1 MSAHASSD
9 GPPSAAVRAAFPE
22 WQLLSGD
29 YRAVISAVGATVR
42 ELTYRGRDLVVP
54 FDAAQVRPFYRG
66 ALIAPWPNRIADGRY
81 TFAGKN
87 FQVPIN
93 EVDRGHALH
102 GVVHWN
108 RWEAAEVLPDHIGL
122 HTAVVPQDGYP
133 FPIDLLAEYAL
144 DARGLTGRLTATNIG
159 SSPAPY
165 GCCPHPYL
173 VAGTSPLD
181 DWQLSLPAATRLE
194 VDERL
199 IPTRTRPVDDVD
211 CDFRTPSVIGG
222 REIDHAFTGLVAAD
236 HASVAVQVVDPAHD
250 TGVELSFGRWATWVQ
265 IHTADRPEP
274 ENNRV
279 GLAVE
284 PMNCPPDA
292 FNAPE
297 GPPILESGATH
308 VAQWTISAISTLS
321 SAATT
326 NESG

>member
-1 MSAHASSD
+1 MSQHASSG
-9 GPPSAAVRAAFPE
+9 GPPSAVLRAAFPA
-22 WQLLSGD
+22 WPLTSGG

-81 TFAGKN
+81 TFDGKE

-102 GVVHWN
+102 GLVHWN
-108 RWEAAEVLPDHIGL
+108 RWDVVDALPDRVVL
-122 HTAVVPQDGYP
+122 RTAVVPQDGYP
-133 FPIDLLAEYAL
+133 FAIDLLAEYL
-144 DARGLTGRLTATNIG
+144 VDPRGLTGRLTATNIG
-159 SSPAPY
+159 PSPAPY

-181 DWQLSLPAATRLE
+181 DWQLTVPAATRLE

-199 IPTRTRPVDDVD
+199 VPVGTRPVDLVD
-211 CDFRTPSVIGG
+211 CDFRTPSVIGA
-222 REIDHAFTGLVAAD
+222 REIDHAFTDLVASD
-236 HASVAVQVVDPAHD
+236 DGSVVVQVLDRAD
-250 TGVELSFGRWATWVQ
+250 GTGVELSFGTWAPWLQ

-292 FNAPE
+292 FNAPD

-308 VAQWTISAISTLS
+308 VAQWTISAISTP
-321 SAATT
+321 APTGG
-326 NESG
+326 SG